1 MHKYKVRCNE
11 GYIREPMEHAEALRY
26 AALLRCTGN
35 VRVRVF
41 RVWRRREKKT
51 V

>member
-1 MHKYKVRCNE
+1 MQYKVRCNE
-11 GYIREPMEHAEALRY
+11 GYVSEPMEHAAALSY

-35 VRVRVF
+35 VKVRVL
-41 RVWRRREKKT
+41 RVWPRRREKKT